1 MSDAPTPS
9 IWAGLRAD
17 RPTHDDALATAT
29 AGIMPDAREILY
41 GIDRRSDLHLLIPVD
56 GGPPGDMPQ
65 DLQGL
70 RVRHRLVEG
79 QRHCLDLVAAAA
91 HERLFSPLVGEVLT
105 AVLDQKRSPWKAV
118 SSIIRA
124 WQSAWKPTIP
134 EMGKTV
140 QVGLFGELL
149 TLKEI
154 MIPALGP
161 ESIYSWSGPDSER
174 HDFVST
180 AVHLEVKTTRKSR
193 HEHEISR
200 VDQLDFPEGRR
211 LILVSILLE
220 ESVAGAES
228 VATKMDEIIDLVR
241 GDPAASDEFMAR
253 MIRLGW
259 NEELRRTGQLLQFHL
274 RGSHIYEVN
283 DLFPRLPSG
292 FVPPEGVVAIRYTI
306 DLTNLPFLGV
316 DDAIEGVRGGSSCQD

>member
-9 IWAGLRAD
+9 VWAELRAN
-17 RPTHDDALATAT
+17 RPAHDDALATAN
-29 AGIMPDAREILY
+29 AGTMYNGREILF

-56 GGPPGDMPQ
+56 GAPPEDMPQ

-70 RVRHRLVEG
+70 RVRHRIIEG
-79 QRHCLDLVAAAA
+79 HHHCLDLVAAAA

-105 AVLDQKRSPWKAV
+105 AVLDQNRSPWKAV

-134 EMGKTV
+134 EMSKTV

-149 TLKEI
+149 TLERI

-161 ESIYSWSGPDSER
+161 DAIHLWSGPDSER
-174 HDFVST
+174 HDFVGPS
-180 AVHLEVKTTRKSR
+180 VHLEVKTTRKSR

-200 VDQLDFPEGRR
+200 IDQLDFPEGRR

-220 ESVAGAES
+220 KSLAGTES

-241 GDPAASDEFMAR
+241 GDPAASDEFMAK

-259 NEELRRTGQLLQFHL
+259 NEELRRTGQLLHFHI

-283 DLFPRLPSG
+283 DQFPRLPPD
-292 FVPPEGVVAIRYTI
+292 FVPPEGVVAIQYTI
-306 DLTNLPFLGV
+306 DLANLPFLGV
-316 DDAIEGVRGGSSCQD
+316 DDAIDVVRGG